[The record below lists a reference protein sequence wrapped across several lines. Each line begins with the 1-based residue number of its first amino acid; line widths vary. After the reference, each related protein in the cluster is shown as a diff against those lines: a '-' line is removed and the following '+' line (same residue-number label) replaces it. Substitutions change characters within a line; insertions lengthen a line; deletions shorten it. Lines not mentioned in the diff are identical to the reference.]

1 MLTLMNL
8 ISGLLLKH
16 WPLGLGLRGM
26 GRCVEYLYVCPK
38 PVMDSNLN
46 RMGL

>member
-8 ISGLLLKH
+8 ISVLLLKH

-26 GRCVEYLYVCPK
+26 GVEYSKVCPK
-38 PVMDSNLN
+38 PEVDSNPN
-46 RMGL
+46 RMV

>member
-16 WPLGLGLRGM
+16 WLLGLGLRGM
-26 GRCVEYLYVCPK
+26 GKDVEY
-38 PVMDSNLN
+38 S
-46 RMGL
+46 

>member
-1 MLTLMNL
+1 MVTLMNL

-26 GRCVEYLYVCPK
+26 DKGIEY
-38 PVMDSNLN
+38 S
-46 RMGL
+46 